1 MKQEKVSFR
10 QLMALLWAGL
20 LGPAAEW
27 LPSMVTERAGPAG
40 WLVPLLALPV
50 LLAALLLAAPCAW
63 ATSDE
68 DLDEETLA
76 AQQTAAVTP
85 DPAATPVPP
94 EQVYAISDVDNP
106 GEEGE
111 TRIEEGTRP
120 DFVEKL
126 LEVARGEL
134 GYAEGPHS
142 FTKYGLWSGDANAEW
157 CAEFICWCVDQVDQR
172 YGTNLLDVVYPNY
185 SGQNTG
191 RDWFIERGR
200 FVYRKGNCPDWGYQW
215 LLGSD
220 HLLQK
225 NEYIPRAGDLVFFS
239 YNEAGDTEHV
249 ALVEYCT
256 RDAEGNVII
265 HVIEGNNPSSVQR
278 NSYSLN
284 NSQVLGFG
292 ACEDVVG
299 TTMRYGN
306 RGDKVLWLQQ
316 ALHTLGYLEEKHL
329 TGAFGGNT
337 RRAVMDFQAGMEG
350 KTVNGL
356 ADRETQQAIAAALA
370 EMAYNDPNSW
380 LVTD

>member
-1 MKQEKVSFR
+1 MSRKR
-10 QLMALLWAGL
+10 
-20 LGPAAEW
+20 
-27 LPSMVTERAGPAG
+27 
-40 WLVPLLALPV
+40 PLAV
-50 LLAALLLAAPCAW
+50 LLAVLLLAAPGARG
-63 ATSDE
+63 TSYE
-68 DLDEETLA
+68 DLDEEVLA
-76 AQQTAAVTP
+76 AQERATATP

-265 HVIEGNNPSSVQR
+265 HVIEGNNPSSV
-278 NSYSLN
+278 
-284 NSQVLGFG
+284 
-292 ACEDVVG
+292 
-299 TTMRYGN
+299 
-306 RGDKVLWLQQ
+306 
-316 ALHTLGYLEEKHL
+316 
-329 TGAFGGNT
+329 
-337 RRAVMDFQAGMEG
+337 
-350 KTVNGL
+350 
-356 ADRETQQAIAAALA
+356 
-370 EMAYNDPNSW
+370 
-380 LVTD
+380 